1 MKYYQKPVAEVVEI
15 AVDEEI
21 MTTTASGT
29 VRPNPG
35 DIDLS

>member
-29 VRPNPG
+29 VRPNPD
-35 DIDLS
+35 DIELS

>member
-21 MTTTASGT
+21 MTMPASGT
-29 VRPNPG
+29 VKPNPG
-35 DIDLS
+35 GMELS